1 MKKQNKQDS
10 GLFYITYANL
20 LAGLLFIFLLIIVVL
35 LLKNSLVKTE
45 IVSEQKDLKNQK
57 EKFELEKK
65 EFVQSQSRLYELGEK
80 LGKDFNISALNIQD
94 KEFLTLLAH
103 LNEKEEQLSSFRAD
117 FNKLKDELNGFGV
130 QKSAL
135 ILELQAKLDSHITL
149 DLNTAS
155 MNLNT
160 NMLFNEG
167 SYVLKEDVKAR
178 LKQVLTEYFDLLLK
192 DENLA
197 LSIENI
203 IIEAYSNEGSSF
215 AYRLDLSSRRA
226 FELMSFIFS
235 FYKDERLEKLLLVSP
250 KIDDKGSYI
259 KIDFSISNQ
268 ALLKRLEQFFDAR

>member
-10 GLFYITYANL
+10 GLFYLTYANL
-20 LAGLLFIFLLIIVVL
+20 LAGLLFVFLLIIVVL

-45 IVSEQKDLKNQK
+45 IVSEQKNLKNQK

-65 EFVQSQSRLYELGEK
+65 EFVQSQNRLYELGEK
-80 LGKDFNISALNIQD
+80 LGKDFNISTLSIQD

-135 ILELQAKLDSHITL
+135 ILELQAKLDSQITL
-149 DLNTAS
+149 DLDTAS
-155 MNLNT
+155 MNLNA
-160 NMLFNEG
+160 NMLFDEG

-203 IIEAYSNEGSSF
+203 IIETYSNEGSSF

-250 KIDDKGSYI
+250 KIDNKDSYI

>member
-10 GLFYITYANL
+10 GLFYLTYANL

-203 IIEAYSNEGSSF
+203 IIETYSNEGSSF

>member
-10 GLFYITYANL
+10 GLFYLTYANL

-117 FNKLKDELNGFGV
+117 FNRLKDELNGFGV

-203 IIEAYSNEGSSF
+203 IIETYSNEGSSF